1 MNLLQ
6 QKIKESMKTSIR
18 KVDAWADPDGVIHE
32 EYTLTLKPWCSTI
45 EELANELG
53 LSVSQTYRLLR
64 DPRRKFTED
73 EVYVIHKQLNWKQ
86 RNPMNDEPMAP
97 IAHTYALIELVRER
111 LSGRKQGEELEGT
124 KEGKATK
131 GIEWTLDGRPLSDWD
146 FMKPKT
152 TDDEYE
158 LLFKKQSEQFQRLLE
173 IAERQQDLIEK
184 LSAEKEK
191 TYKLDDGFYEL
202 IEKFIEMRDED
213 RKSA

>member
-1 MNLLQ
+1 
-6 QKIKESMKTSIR
+6 
-18 KVDAWADPDGVIHE
+18 
-32 EYTLTLKPWCSTI
+32 
-45 EELANELG
+45 
-53 LSVSQTYRLLR
+53 
-64 DPRRKFTED
+64 
-73 EVYVIHKQLNWKQ
+73 
-86 RNPMNDEPMAP
+86 MAP

-124 KEGKATK
+124 EEGKATK
-131 GIEWTLDGRPLSDWD
+131 GIEWTLGGRALSDWD

-184 LSAEKEK
+184 LSAEKAK
-191 TYKLDDGFYEL
+191 SYKLNDGFYEL